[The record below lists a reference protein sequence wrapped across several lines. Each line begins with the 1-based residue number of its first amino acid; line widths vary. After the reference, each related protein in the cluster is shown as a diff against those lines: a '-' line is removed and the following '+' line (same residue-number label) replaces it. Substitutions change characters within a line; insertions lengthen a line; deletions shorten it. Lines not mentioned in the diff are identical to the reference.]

1 MWYSETQS
9 SVINTPRALTVNGVQ
24 HPANIFRVWSE
35 EELEAIGIYSL
46 EIVTPDSRYYN
57 TGANNL
63 EKKSRRN
70 PDGTFSGGVDYY
82 ELTYDTTE
90 KNVDDLKSDLIL
102 KIKANTGVL
111 IAPSDWMV
119 IRAADGGASMPEAW
133 TTYRSEVRAHGNSL
147 ENGVEAFASV
157 QAVKNFQNHEAQ
169 EERYVVVENEDG
181 SKSPGSD
188 TEVINIVVD
197 KTYWNWPT
205 APDAVADPYHV
216 RYL

>member
-9 SVINTPRALTVNGVQ
+9 SVIKTPRALTVNGVQ

-46 EIVTPDSRYYN
+46 EIVTPDSRYYD
-57 TGANNL
+57 TGAENF

-70 PDGTFSGGVDYY
+70 PDGTFAGGADYY

-90 KNVDDLKSDLIL
+90 KNVDDLKSGLIS
-102 KIKANTGVL
+102 KIKANVGVL
-111 IAPSDWMV
+111 VAPSDWMV
-119 IRAADGGASMPEAW
+119 IRATDGGTAMPNDW

-147 ENGVEAFASV
+147 ENGVEAFASL
-157 QAVKNFQNHEAQ
+157 QAVKNFQNHEVQ
-169 EERYVVVENEDG
+169 EERKVSLD
-181 SKSPGSD
+181 SD
-188 TEVINIVVD
+188 ETIIVDRVVD